1 MRKTKIALA
10 AFALSLAA
18 AVYLPSCGNGDNKQD
33 NTNEQPADGH
43 KEGDG
48 HDHGTAGTDSAA
60 HSSDNAMMKAMND
73 MMDRMSKMQMTGDF
87 DHDFAAMMI
96 EHHQG
101 AVDMAQIEMQSGKD
115 EKIKSM
121 AQNIIATQKAE
132 QEKLRTFVSG
142 HTPKPDHSHSHGD
155 GQGHNELQ
163 EAMNKMMDQMKG
175 MQMSG
180 DTDKDFVMMMI
191 PHHQSAVD
199 MAKNELSHGKEVE
212 IKQMAQKMIA
222 DQNKEIKEFQ
232 SWLDSHK

>member
-10 AFALSLAA
+10 AFALSLTTT
-18 AVYLPSCGNGDNKQD
+18 VYLSSCGENKQE
-33 NTNEQPADGH
+33 NTNEQPAAGH
-43 KEGDG
+43 QEGDG
-48 HDHGTAGTDSAA
+48 HDHGTAGTGSAA
-60 HSSDNAMMKAMND
+60 QSSDNVMMKAMND
-73 MMDRMSKMQMTGDF
+73 MMDRMNKMQMTGDF
-87 DHDFAAMMI
+87 DHDFATMMI

-101 AVDMAQIEMQSGKD
+101 SIDMSQIQVQSGKD
-115 EKIKSM
+115 ETIKKK
-121 AQNIIATQKAE
+121 AKELITKQKAE

-142 HTPKPDHSHSHGD
+142 HTPKADNTHSHGD

-163 EAMNKMMDQMKG
+163 QAMTKMMDQMKG

-191 PHHQSAVD
+191 PHHQSAID